1 MLEKYKKA
9 IIIGGSALFII
20 LNSLA
25 IANEFFLIPLLS
37 FAAILIYLLI
47 YRVDILMYLLAF
59 STPFSVLLENDKIQ
73 IGVSLPAEIIM
84 ISITLLFICRICY
97 DLTFH
102 KKLLKHPVTIAV
114 FAYLTWMLITCISS
128 EYPLVS
134 FKFLAAKIWFIV
146 SSYFM
151 VIQLMQKD
159 IHKWITFF
167 NCYAVAL
174 ATVVIITTI
183 KHAMTGFGD
192 RIAHWIMSPFY
203 NDHTAYGAILAFFIP
218 ITFGMVFLPKIG
230 KAKRTLYILLT
241 IIFIVGLYLSYSRA
255 AWLSLIGAIA
265 IWSVLKLR
273 IKFSWFIVGI
283 ALIGTFFFCFA
294 DDILYRMSR
303 NSQDSSGNLAEQL
316 QSISNISTDAS
327 NVERLNRWQAA
338 FRMIEARP
346 IVGWGPGTYQF
357 AYAPFQDSRYK
368 TIITTNLGDG
378 GNAHSE
384 YIGPCAETGFVGLA
398 TVLALM
404 IFVLYYGITT
414 YTRSKSKTVRVISL
428 SATLAL
434 ITYYIHGTMN
444 NFLDTDKLSL
454 PFWGAFAIIV
464 VLNCYYTQYSD
475 KQLDSTKKNDDF
487 PHELEHPNN

>member
-1 MLEKYKKA
+1 MFLKYKKA
-9 IIIGGSALFII
+9 ITIGGIFLFVL

-25 IANEFFLIPLLS
+25 IANEFFYIPFLS
-37 FAAILIYLLI
+37 LAAILIYLLI
-47 YRVDILMYLLAF
+47 YRTDLLMYLLAF
-59 STPFSVLLENDKIQ
+59 STPFSILLENDKIQ
-73 IGVSLPAEIIM
+73 IGISLPAELLM
-84 ISITLLFICRICY
+84 IAITLLFLCRICY
-97 DLTFH
+97 DLTFD
-102 KKLLKHPVTIAV
+102 KKLLKHPITIAI
-114 FAYLTWMLITCISS
+114 FAYLTWMFITCISS

-134 FKFLAAKIWFIV
+134 FKFFAAKIWFIV

-159 IHKWITFF
+159 INKWITFF
-167 NCYAVAL
+167 NCYAAAL
-174 ATVVIITTI
+174 ACVVVITTI

-218 ITFGMVFLPKIG
+218 ITAGMIFLPKTT
-230 KAKRTLYILLT
+230 KLAKTLYIVMT
-241 IIFIVGLYLSYSRA
+241 FIFLVGLYLSYSRA
-255 AWLSLIGAIA
+255 AWLSLIGAIG
-265 IWSVLKLR
+265 IWCILKLR
-273 IKFSWFIVGI
+273 IKFSWFIVGTAII
-283 ALIGTFFFCFA
+283 ATTFFCFA

-338 FRMIEARP
+338 FRMIEERP
-346 IVGWGPGTYQF
+346 ILGWGPGTYQF
-357 AYAPFQDSRYK
+357 AYAPFQDYRYK
-368 TIITTNLGDG
+368 TIITTNFGDG

-384 YIGPCAETGFVGLA
+384 YIGPCAETGFVGLG

-404 IFVLYYGITT
+404 ILVLYYGITT
-414 YTRSKSKTVRVISL
+414 YTRSNNKTVRIVSL

-434 ITYYIHGTMN
+434 VTYFIHGVMN

-464 VLNCYYTQYSD
+464 VLNCYFTQYSD
-475 KQLDSTKKNDDF
+475 DQLNSIKNNPKK
-487 PHELEHPNN
+487 LE